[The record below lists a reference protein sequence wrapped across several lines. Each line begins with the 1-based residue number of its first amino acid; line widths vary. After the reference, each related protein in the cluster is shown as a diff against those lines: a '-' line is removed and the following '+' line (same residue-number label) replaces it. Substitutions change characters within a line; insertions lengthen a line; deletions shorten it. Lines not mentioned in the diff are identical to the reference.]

1 MNERYIVRVRGILGP
16 LLRTL
21 LRDVRCEAVPCHTV
35 IRGPLS
41 DVALRHLLEALDKSG
56 VELIHLERSGR

>member
-1 MNERYIVRVRGILGP
+1 MNDRYVVRVRGVLGP
-16 LLRTL
+16 LLRISFGEL
-21 LRDVRCEAVPCHTV
+21 RCEAVPCQTT

-41 DVALRHLLEALDKSG
+41 DDALRHLLIQLDESG